1 MRLLD
6 SLMRTLAGVAGAL
19 LAAGGIYLLVVAAK
33 TSGIGLAGSFF
44 GFFGLA
50 ALATGIGL
58 VIVAIRSLR

>member
-33 TSGIGLAGSFF
+33 TSGIGLAGSSDSSGLLRWPPASASSSWPF
-44 GFFGLA
+44 GP
-50 ALATGIGL
+50 
-58 VIVAIRSLR
+58 